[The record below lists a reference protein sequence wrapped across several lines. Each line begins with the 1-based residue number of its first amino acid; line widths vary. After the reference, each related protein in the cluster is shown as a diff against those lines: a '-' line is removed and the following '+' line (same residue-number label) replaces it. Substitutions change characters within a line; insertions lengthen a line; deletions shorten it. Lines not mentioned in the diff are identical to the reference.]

1 MLFLFLF
8 VFIIHL
14 SYSININGKNNLF
27 INTSCDNN
35 NKKKKKWNS
44 QNIKREVMQIFN
56 VIQSRNVMNMRDEK
70 QPHNSNNKINVN
82 PPHYSNN
89 KINVNPPHNS
99 NNKIN
104 VNPSHNSNNKINV
117 NPPHNSKNKINV
129 NPSHNSNMRNMKKSQ
144 YFYESINKKEGEIY
158 PTKYNFQRNNNV
170 IYKQIPEF
178 TYPYKKYNIDD
189 IYYGRILSINSK
201 KIKLDILCDRKAYLN
216 TSEYFNNHMMN
227 KYIYNILNINNI
239 IKVQIKNIEKIH
251 QKIHVDIKKYTYEEF
266 LSSFKNNNI
275 YINSKVIHIKP
286 KYALLYLAPKIIGK
300 LMYDKNEDM
309 QNLNVGNDVH
319 VKIDYFDKMK
329 NELYLIR

>member
-8 VFIIHL
+8 FFIIHL

-35 NKKKKKWNS
+35 KKKKKWHS
-44 QNIKREVMQIFN
+44 QNIKRDVMQISN
-56 VIQSRNVMNMRDEK
+56 VNQSRNVMNMRDAK
-70 QPHNSNNKINVN
+70 PPQSSNNKINVN
-82 PPHYSNN
+82 PQQSSNN
-89 KINVNPPHNS
+89 KINVNPQQSS

-104 VNPSHNSNNKINV
+104 VNPQQSSNNKINV
-117 NPPHNSKNKINV
+117 NPQQSR
-129 NPSHNSNMRNMKKSQ
+129 NMRNIKKSE

-158 PTKYNFQRNNNV
+158 PKKYNFQRKNNV

-216 TSEYFNNHMMN
+216 TSEYFNNYMMN

-275 YINSKVIHIKP
+275 YINSKVIHIKQN
-286 KYALLYLAPKIIGK
+286 YALLYLAPKIIGK

-309 QNLNVGNDVH
+309 RNLHVGNDVH
-319 VKIDYFDKMK
+319 VKIDYFDKIK